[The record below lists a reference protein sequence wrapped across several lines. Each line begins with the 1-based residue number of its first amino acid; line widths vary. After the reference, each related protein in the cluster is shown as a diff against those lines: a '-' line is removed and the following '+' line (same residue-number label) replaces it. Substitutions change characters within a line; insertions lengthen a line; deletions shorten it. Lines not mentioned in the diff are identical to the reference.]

1 MIKRTILSSIY
12 RKIDLYLNL
21 KYRSILI
28 IIRLKLLIL
37 NAASFLPYIVITAY
51 IELSINNINIFNN
64 ETTKRK
70 N

>member
-1 MIKRTILSSIY
+1 MIKRTILSPIY

-37 NAASFLPYIVITAY
+37 NAASF
-51 IELSINNINIFNN
+51 
-64 ETTKRK
+64 
-70 N
+70 